1 MQAHSASKQTTSPVS
16 ALSMRCPPAHCI
28 ENTSLFDDMRSP
40 DSPRR
45 DLSRPP
51 LVQAGIRRCVGRGG
65 RSLPRLQGPVGQGRH
80 SRNHVNARLSWLS
93 FCWRDSLDS
102 PPPPPGHPS
111 LPPPPPTS
119 PSTVSA
125 RPTSRPPPS
134 SVVHC
139 SILSLT
145 LGPANPTTADTRVP
159 MAPDTSPCLRFAPQS
174 QSVARTLKQEQAPPQ
189 RLTDLVCPPACAGDQ
204 TLRPTPQPLRP
215 SSGRR
220 SRASHGPPPSAQTA
234 GDFRCGPGVAGPDKH
249 RSLSRARKMGG
260 AGGRRQPDGGH
271 AAFVATAP
279 LL

>member
-102 PPPPPGHPS
+102 PPPLQGTRPSHPPRPRAPPRSPPAPLLDRLRPPS
-111 LPPPPPTS
+111 CIAPSSRLPSVPPTPPPPTRAS
-119 PSTVSA
+119 QWLPILHRVSA
-125 RPTSRPPPS
+125 SRRK
-134 SVVHC
+134 
-139 SILSLT
+139 
-145 LGPANPTTADTRVP
+145 A
-159 MAPDTSPCLRFAPQS
+159 S
-174 QSVARTLKQEQAPPQ
+174 QSHARSNK
-189 RLTDLVCPPACAGDQ
+189 
-204 TLRPTPQPLRP
+204 
-215 SSGRR
+215 S
-220 SRASHGPPPSAQTA
+220 
-234 GDFRCGPGVAGPDKH
+234 KH
-249 RSLSRARKMGG
+249 R
-260 AGGRRQPDGGH
+260 RRD
-271 AAFVATAP
+271 
-279 LL
+279 